1 MADSKQAVTPL
12 ATRKVQI
19 FSNQSSLLTR
29 AKARMTRSKL
39 VSPLRQFTRRR
50 RKEAAMKKR
59 ALTIQSP
66 FQPVKDVKYFSSES
80 SEGEELS
87 LKPSHVSTSKLR
99 WADYPSSSSKSLLPA
114 LVTEATSGD
123 LDALLKAMEGLRK
136 AVAEKD
142 AQIKELQELLAA
154 QHLSKQNNQAA
165 SSSIAEKALENKE
178 DSLRTS
184 DRGKQVTMEESLE
197 QQKQE
202 QLDRTI
208 LQGAFRDTTH
218 ATVASLTFPQLKLL
232 VDDVIRARQGGTSQ
246 SSLMYA
252 KPYTRR
258 IDNLSLPDGYQ
269 PPKFQK
275 FNRKGNPRQHVAHFV
290 ETCNNA
296 GTYGDLMLEREFLTR
311 FYNTKRTVSLPE
323 LANTK
328 QKKDESVI
336 DFVERWRNLVLNCRE
351 KISEIS
357 SIDMCVQG
365 MHWGLLYNLQ
375 ANMPHTFEELATRAH
390 DLEIQI
396 ARHGNFLPTNAHDK
410 KESRKDVKKEVKPS
424 KAKETMAVTTAP
436 VKISQQKPKPNPKQG
451 VKIVEDQG
459 QKKKSTLKELQQKE
473 YPFADSEVPAIFE
486 QLLALNLIELP
497 APKRP
502 EEVGRV
508 NDPKYCKYHQ
518 IVSHPIGKCFVLKD
532 LIVRLEKEGKIQL
545 ESEEGSVATNVA
557 MVSFGSFNLVPLL
570 LVQPTPL
577 MVQPK
582 EFGPHL
588 PKGATPAQGG
598 NSSSLSLYDLM
609 TVNLED
615 WESSSESEA
624 EVGDGWS
631 TFISKSK
638 KHCNPVSSGMPLP
651 DPHKIMYGIYP
662 EIKPTGWCS
671 NSEFPAFDNDDD
683 GWIPVQSRR
692 RRHHSRPTLPSIQQ
706 NHSFLSALPV
716 APKNQEQRQLVKRS
730 SDLQTRLRQVP
741 KKRKSLSEKD
751 MNSKERAIVTLY
763 EYFPEG
769 YFFDEEVSVN
779 VTSFKTE
786 NKPSSK
792 EEAEGSKSQ
801 SNDPEAD
808 GSIEKLKQLPSDLQL
823 SKALQLSWDTRLALV
838 QALLDPKKFQ
848 GELAKPKTKAEC
860 LGTITFTDE
869 DLIGITV
876 DELTSSKLLIQGFN
890 QKGQRA
896 IGKIRINF
904 QITDM
909 ATSALFHVIEAKTSY
924 ELLLGRTWI
933 HENGVPFTKEESHFA
948 DAKFYEKEED
958 DFEALPIK
966 MPQIKQKNDGKIVVH
981 PIKDPSSSSEVHLSV
996 EDVKVLKE
1004 DLVLPLSTLSKLGI
1018 SNPFIKE
1025 MVETAIEHEKQPQ
1038 GWFDPRAQMLLKRA
1052 GFREGESRQLG
1063 DLNSILTSTQATQTG
1078 KEAVLRG
1085 EPVPKQRHGLGFQSS
1100 KPAKIKIKK
1109 KSANPITIQIFE
1121 TNEVEGTPQLR
1132 PSVFSR
1138 LGAKQQNNKKTSKSQ
1153 KVQKNKHKSMHR
1165 KKYQWRRK
1173 DVLDGQEIS
1182 KPSVEEVKAVES
1194 NHVSI
1199 EKISDSNS
1207 SDEEPNPAPEAFEEG
1222 GQATTDELKQRNLGT
1237 EDDPRPIFLS
1247 ASLSLEEEVRY
1258 VQLLDEYKDVFAWSY
1273 KEMPGLAPK
1282 VAVHCL
1288 AVKHGVRPMKQS
1300 QQRFRPDLIPQIE
1313 VEVDKLIEA
1322 GFIREVYYPSWI
1334 VNIVPVRKKNGQLR
1348 VCVDFRDLNQAC
1360 PKDDFLLPI
1369 IELMV
1374 DATMGHEVLSFMDG
1388 FSGYNQI
1395 RMDPKDE
1402 ELTAFRTPK
1411 DPLKYI
1417 MSRPVLSGRLAK
1429 WALLLSEFEIIYVPQ
1444 KAVKGQALADFLAD
1458 HPIPAEWELSKDL
1471 PDEEVFF
1478 IDVLPSW
1485 ELYFDRASRRDGAG
1499 VGVVFVTPKNEV
1511 IPFSFSLREQ
1521 CSNNVA
1527 EYQALIASWEMA
1539 LEMKIY
1545 QLNVYG
1551 DSSLV
1556 VNQLIKEFDVR
1567 KPELVPYFQ
1576 YASQLLEKFD
1586 HVSIAHIA
1594 RSRNKQA
1601 DALANLAAVI
1611 ASLDNQEVTIFV
1623 SQRWISPHL
1632 RSEDAESNVVSVC
1645 VIEKEDWRQPII
1657 NYLEHGKLPDD
1668 PRPKSTIRR
1677 RALRFV
1683 YFCNTLYRRSF
1694 DGVLLRCLDGDESSQ
1709 VVEEAHSG
1717 ICGAHQSG
1725 PKLHYRIRRMG
1736 YYWPTMVKDC
1746 MEYAKKCE
1754 ACQFHANFIHQP
1766 PEPLHPTIALWPFH
1780 AWGLDVIGRITP
1792 KSSAGHAYIL
1802 AATNYFSKWAEAV
1815 PLREVKKE
1823 NVGDF
1828 IRVNIIYRYGVPRY
1842 IITDNGKPFS
1852 NSLMDKLCS
1861 KFKFAQHFSSMYNVG
1876 VNGLAKAFNKTLCNL
1891 LKKVVSKSKRDWHER
1906 IGEAL
1911 WAYRT
1916 THCTPTKATPYSLVY
1931 GVEAVLPLECQ
1942 ILSLRIAIQEGLT
1955 DEQNA
1960 KLRLQELEAL
1970 DEKRLETQQHLEC
1983 YQARL
1988 SRAFN
1993 KKVRLR
1999 AFQVGDVVLA
2009 VRRPIVIT
2017 RHSGGKFTSKWDG
2030 PYIVTEVYSNGAYK
2044 IIDKDGLQIGP
2055 INGKFL
2061 KKFYS

>member
-1 MADSKQAVTPL
+1 MADSKQAITPI

-50 RKEAAMKKR
+50 RKEAAIKKR

-99 WADYPSSSSKSLLPA
+99 WADYPSSSSESLLPA

-123 LDALLKAMEGLRK
+123 PDALLKAVEGLRK

-165 SSSIAEKALENKE
+165 SSSVAEKALENKE

-208 LQGAFRDTTH
+208 LQGAFRDTAH

-246 SSLMYA
+246 SSLVYA

-275 FNRKGNPRQHVAHFV
+275 FNGKGNPRQHVAHFV

-296 GTYGDLMLEREFLTR
+296 GTYGDLMVKQFVRSLEDAAFEWYTDLPAGSVDSWDQLEREFLTR
-311 FYNTKRTVSLPE
+311 FYSTKRTVSLPE

-328 QKKDESVI
+328 QKKDESVT
-336 DFVERWRNLVLNCRE
+336 DFIERWRNLVLNCRE

-396 ARHGNFLPTNAHDK
+396 ARHGNFLPTDAHDK

-451 VKIVEDQG
+451 VKNVEDQG

-508 NDPKYCKYHQ
+508 NDPKYCKYHR

-545 ESEEGSVATNVA
+545 ESEEGSATTNVA
-557 MVSFGSFNLVPLL
+557 MVSFGSFNPVPLL
-570 LVQPTPL
+570 PVQRTPL

-588 PKGATPAQGG
+588 PKGAIQVKFQTDDEEKIAYAYPDMPTSGG
-598 NSSSLSLYDLM
+598 PGSLSLYDLM

-615 WESSSESEA
+615 WESSSESED

-631 TFISKSK
+631 TFISKSR
-638 KHCNPVSSGMPLP
+638 KHRNLVSSGMPLP

-683 GWIPVQSRR
+683 GWIPVQPRR
-692 RRHHSRPTLPSIQQ
+692 RRRHSRPTLPSIQQ
-706 NHSFLSALPV
+706 NHSFLSALPA
-716 APKNQEQRQLVKRS
+716 APKNQEQRQLVKR
-730 SDLQTRLRQVP
+730 
-741 KKRKSLSEKD
+741 
-751 MNSKERAIVTLY
+751 
-763 EYFPEG
+763 
-769 YFFDEEVSVN
+769 
-779 VTSFKTE
+779 
-786 NKPSSK
+786 
-792 EEAEGSKSQ
+792 
-801 SNDPEAD
+801 
-808 GSIEKLKQLPSDLQL
+808 
-823 SKALQLSWDTRLALV
+823 
-838 QALLDPKKFQ
+838 
-848 GELAKPKTKAEC
+848 
-860 LGTITFTDE
+860 
-869 DLIGITV
+869 
-876 DELTSSKLLIQGFN
+876 SKLLIQGFN

-904 QITDM
+904 QIADM

-933 HENGVPFTKEESHFA
+933 HENGVVPSTWHQCFKYHSDGKTKCVMAEKEPFTKEESHFA

-966 MPQIKQKNDGKIVVH
+966 MPQIKQKNDGKIVVR

-1018 SNPFIKE
+1018 SNPIIKE

-1052 GFREGESRQLG
+1052 GFKEGESRQLG
-1063 DLNSILTSTQATQTG
+1063 DLNSILTGTQATQTG
-1078 KEAVLRG
+1078 KEAMLRG

-1121 TNEVEGTPQLR
+1121 TDEVEGTPQLR
-1132 PSVFSR
+1132 VSALERIQQENIRVSVFERLGPAPSLLTIQESHSQKPSVFSR
-1138 LGAKQQNNKKTSKSQ
+1138 LGAKQQNNKKASKSQ
-1153 KVQKNKHKSMHR
+1153 KIQKKKNKSMQR

-1182 KPSVEEVKAVES
+1182 KPSVEEQKAAES

-1199 EKISDSNS
+1199 EKISDSDS

-1222 GQATTDELKQRNLGT
+1222 GQATTDELKQWNLGT

-1258 VQLLDEYKDVFAWSY
+1258 VQLLTEYKDVFAWSY
-1273 KEMPGLAPK
+1273 KEMPGLDPK
-1282 VAVHCL
+1282 VAVHRL
-1288 AVKHGVRPMKQS
+1288 AVKHGVRPVKQS
-1300 QQRFRPDLIPQIE
+1300 QRRFRPDLIPQIE
-1313 VEVDKLIEA
+1313 AEVDKLIEA
-1322 GFIREVYYPSWI
+1322 GFIREVHYPSWI
-1334 VNIVPVRKKNGQLR
+1334 ANIVPVRKKNGQLR

-1360 PKDDFLLPI
+1360 PKDDFPLPI

-1411 DPLKYI
+1411 GIYCYKVMPFGLKNAGATYQRAMQMIFSDMLHKLVECYVDDLVVKSERRDDHLNDLKVVFERLRKYQLKMNPLKCAFGV
-1417 MSRPVLSGRLAK
+1417 SSGKFLGFIVRHRGI
-1429 WALLLSEFEIIYVPQ
+1429 EIDQ
-1444 KAVKGQALADFLAD
+1444 
-1458 HPIPAEWELSKDL
+1458 SKIEAIVNM
-1471 PDEEVFF
+1471 P
-1478 IDVLPSW
+1478 P
-1485 ELYFDRASRRDGAG
+1485 
-1499 VGVVFVTPKNEV
+1499 PKNLRELKSLQGKLAY
-1511 IPFSFSLREQ
+1511 IRRFISNLAGRCHPFSKL
-1521 CSNNVA
+1521 
-1527 EYQALIASWEMA
+1527 
-1539 LEMKIY
+1539 MK
-1545 QLNVYG
+1545 
-1551 DSSLV
+1551 
-1556 VNQLIKEFDVR
+1556 K
-1567 KPELVPYFQ
+1567 
-1576 YASQLLEKFD
+1576 
-1586 HVSIAHIA
+1586 
-1594 RSRNKQA
+1594 
-1601 DALANLAAVI
+1601 DAP
-1611 ASLDNQEVTIFV
+1611 FV
-1623 SQRWISPHL
+1623 W
-1632 RSEDAESNVVSVC
+1632 D
-1645 VIEKEDWRQPII
+1645 
-1657 NYLEHGKLPDD
+1657 
-1668 PRPKSTIRR
+1668 
-1677 RALRFV
+1677 
-1683 YFCNTLYRRSF
+1683 
-1694 DGVLLRCLDGDESSQ
+1694 
-1709 VVEEAHSG
+1709 
-1717 ICGAHQSG
+1717 
-1725 PKLHYRIRRMG
+1725 
-1736 YYWPTMVKDC
+1736 
-1746 MEYAKKCE
+1746 E
-1754 ACQFHANFIHQP
+1754 ACQNAFESIK
-1766 PEPLHPTIALWPFH
+1766 EYLLHPPVLVAPVLGRPLILYIAAQEYSLG
-1780 AWGLDVIGRITP
+1780 AL
-1792 KSSAGHAYIL
+1792 L
-1802 AATNYFSKWAEAV
+1802 AQVNE
-1815 PLREVKKE
+1815 EGKE
-1823 NVGDF
+1823 N
-1828 IRVNIIYRYGVPRY
+1828 
-1842 IITDNGKPFS
+1842 
-1852 NSLMDKLCS
+1852 
-1861 KFKFAQHFSSMYNVG
+1861 
-1876 VNGLAKAFNKTLCNL
+1876 
-1891 LKKVVSKSKRDWHER
+1891 
-1906 IGEAL
+1906 AL
-1911 WAYRT
+1911 Y
-1916 THCTPTKATPYSLVY
+1916 Y
-1931 GVEAVLPLECQ
+1931 
-1942 ILSLRIAIQEGLT
+1942 
-1955 DEQNA
+1955 
-1960 KLRLQELEAL
+1960 
-1970 DEKRLETQQHLEC
+1970 
-1983 YQARL
+1983 L
-1988 SRAFN
+1988 SRT
-1993 KKVRLR
+1993 L
-1999 AFQVGDVVLA
+1999 VGAETL
-2009 VRRPIVIT
+2009 
-2017 RHSGGKFTSKWDG
+2017 
-2030 PYIVTEVYSNGAYK
+2030 
-2044 IIDKDGLQIGP
+2044 
-2055 INGKFL
+2055 
-2061 KKFYS
+2061 

>member
-1 MADSKQAVTPL
+1 MVDSKQAVTPL

-29 AKARMTRSKL
+29 AKAHMTRSKL
-39 VSPLRQFTRRR
+39 VSPLKQFTRRR
-50 RKEAAMKKR
+50 C
-59 ALTIQSP
+59 
-66 FQPVKDVKYFSSES
+66 
-80 SEGEELS
+80 EELS
-87 LKPSHVSTSKLR
+87 LKPSHVSASKLK
-99 WADYPSSSSKSLLPA
+99 WTDYPSSSSESLLAA

-123 LDALLKAMEGLRK
+123 PDALLKAMEGLRK
-136 AVAEKD
+136 A
-142 AQIKELQELLAA
+142 
-154 QHLSKQNNQAA
+154 
-165 SSSIAEKALENKE
+165 SSLVAEKALENKE

-184 DRGKQVTMEESLE
+184 DRGKQVTTEESLE

-246 SSLMYA
+246 SSLVYA

-275 FNRKGNPRQHVAHFV
+275 FNGKGNPRQHVTHFV

-296 GTYGDLMLEREFLTR
+296 STYGDLMVKQFVRSLEDAAFEWYTDFPAGSVDSWDQLEREFLTR
-311 FYNTKRTVSLPE
+311 FYSTKRTISLPE

-328 QKKDESVI
+328 QKKDESVT
-336 DFVERWRNLVLNCRE
+336 DFIERW
-351 KISEIS
+351 
-357 SIDMCVQG
+357 
-365 MHWGLLYNLQ
+365 
-375 ANMPHTFEELATRAH
+375 
-390 DLEIQI
+390 
-396 ARHGNFLPTNAHDK
+396 RHGNFLPTDAHDK

-436 VKISQQKPKPNPKQG
+436 VKISQQKPKSNPKQG
-451 VKIVEDQG
+451 VKIVEDQ
-459 QKKKSTLKELQQKE
+459 
-473 YPFADSEVPAIFE
+473 
-486 QLLALNLIELP
+486 

-502 EEVGRV
+502 EEVGTV
-508 NDPKYCKYHQ
+508 NDPKYCKYHR
-518 IVSHPIGKCFVLKD
+518 IVSHSIGKCFVLKD

-545 ESEEGSVATNVA
+545 ETEEGSATTNVA
-557 MVSFGSFNLVPLL
+557 MVSFGSFSPVPLL
-570 LVQPTPL
+570 PVQPTPL

-588 PKGATPAQGG
+588 PKGEIQVKFQTNDEEKIAYAYLGMPTSGG
-598 NSSSLSLYDLM
+598 PGSLSLYDLM
-609 TVNLED
+609 MVNLED
-615 WESSSESEA
+615 WESTSESED

-638 KHCNPVSSGMPLP
+638 KHRNPVSSGMPLP
-651 DPHKIMYGIYP
+651 DPYKIMYGIYP
-662 EIKPTGWCS
+662 EIKPTGWCL
-671 NSEFPAFDNDDD
+671 NSEFPVFYNDDD
-683 GWIPVQSRR
+683 RWIPVQSRR
-692 RRHHSRPTLPSIQQ
+692 RRRHSRPTLPFIQQ
-706 NHSFLSALPV
+706 NHSFLSALL
-716 APKNQEQRQLVKRS
+716 ATPKNQEQHQVVKRK
-730 SDLQTRLRQVP
+730 SDLQTRLQQVP
-741 KKRKSLSEKD
+741 KKRKSLSEKG
-751 MNSKERAIVTLY
+751 MNSKERAAVTLY

-769 YFFDEEVSVN
+769 YFSDEEVSVN

-801 SNDPEAD
+801 SNDPKAD
-808 GSIEKLKQLPSDLQL
+808 G
-823 SKALQLSWDTRLALV
+823 T
-838 QALLDPKKFQ
+838 LLDPKKFQ
-848 GELAKPKTKAEC
+848 GELAKPETKAEC
-860 LGTITFTDE
+860 LGTITFIDE
-869 DLIGITV
+869 DLQLGTQKHNMPLYVSGIVRDHKVNRILIDDGSAVNIMPIYIMKRIGITV

-890 QKGQRA
+890 QKGQHA
-896 IGKIRINF
+896 IGKIHINF
-904 QITDM
+904 QIADM

-924 ELLLGRTWI
+924 ELLLGRTWV
-933 HENGVPFTKEESHFA
+933 HENGV
-948 DAKFYEKEED
+948 EED
-958 DFEALPIK
+958 DFAALPIK

-996 EDVKVLKE
+996 KDVKVLKE

-1018 SNPFIKE
+1018 SNPVIKE
-1025 MVETAIEHEKQPQ
+1025 MVETAIKHEKQPQ
-1038 GWFDPRAQMLLKRA
+1038 GWFDPRAQMLLKRV

-1063 DLNSILTSTQATQTG
+1063 DLNSILT
-1078 KEAVLRG
+1078 
-1085 EPVPKQRHGLGFQSS
+1085 
-1100 KPAKIKIKK
+1100 
-1109 KSANPITIQIFE
+1109 
-1121 TNEVEGTPQLR
+1121 GTPQLR
-1132 PSVFSR
+1132 VSALERIQQENIRVSVFERLGPAPSLLTIQENHSQKPSVFSR
-1138 LGAKQQNNKKTSKSQ
+1138 LGAKQQNRKKTSKSQ
-1153 KVQKNKHKSMHR
+1153 KVQKNKNKSMQR
-1165 KKYQWRRK
+1165 KKYQWRCK

-1199 EKISDSNS
+1199 EKISNSDSSN
-1207 SDEEPNPAPEAFEEG
+1207 EEPNPAPEAFEEG

-1258 VQLLDEYKDVFAWSY
+1258 VQLLTEYKDVFAWSY
-1273 KEMPGLAPK
+1273 KEMPGLDPK
-1282 VAVHCL
+1282 VVVHRL
-1288 AVKHGVRPMKQS
+1288 AMKHGVRPVKQS
-1300 QQRFRPDLIPQIE
+1300 QQRFRPYLIPQIE
-1313 VEVDKLIEA
+1313 AEVDKLIEA
-1322 GFIREVYYPSWI
+1322 GFIWEVHYPSWI
-1334 VNIVPVRKKNGQLR
+1334 ANIVPVHKKNGQLR
-1348 VCVDFRDLNQAC
+1348 VCVDFHDLNQAC
-1360 PKDDFLLPI
+1360 PKDDFSLPI

-1388 FSGYNQI
+1388 FSSYNQI

-1411 DPLKYI
+1411 GIYYYKVMPFGLKNVGATYQHAMQMTFSDMLHKLVECYVDDLVVKSKRRDDHLNDLKVVFERLRKYQLKMNPLKRAFGVSSGKFMGFIVRHRGIEIDQSKIEAIVNMPPPKNLRGLKSLQGKLAYIRRFISNLARRCHPFSKLMKKDAPFVWDEACQNAFESIKEYLLHPPILVAPILGRPLILYIAAQEYSLGALLAQVNEEGKENALYCMSRTLVGAEVSYSPIEKICLALIFSTKKLRNYMLAHVVHLISKADPLKYI
-1417 MSRPVLSGRLAK
+1417 MSKPVLSGRITK

-1444 KAVKGQALADFLAD
+1444 KAIKGQALADFLAN
-1458 HPIPAEWELSKDL
+1458 HPIPTEWELSKDL
-1471 PDEEVFF
+1471 PDEEMFF
-1478 IDVLPSW
+1478 VDVLPSW
-1485 ELYFDRASRRDGAG
+1485 ELYFDGASRRDGAG
-1499 VGVVFVTPKNEV
+1499 VGVVVVTPKNEV
-1511 IPFSFSLREQ
+1511 IPFSFTLREQ

-1527 EYQALIASWEMA
+1527 EYQALIAGLEMA
-1539 LEMKIY
+1539 LEMQIY

-1567 KPELVPYFQ
+1567 KQELVPYFQ

-1586 HVSIAHIA
+1586 HVSIAHIP
-1594 RSRNKQA
+1594 RSQNKQA

-1611 ASLDNQEVTIFV
+1611 TIF
-1623 SQRWISPHL
+1623 
-1632 RSEDAESNVVSVC
+1632 

-1668 PRPKSTIRR
+1668 PRQKSTIRR

-1683 YFCNTLYRRSF
+1683 YFCNTLYQRSF
-1694 DGVLLRCLDGDESSQ
+1694 NVVLLRCLDGDESSQ
-1709 VVEEAHSG
+1709 VVEEVHSG

-1736 YYWPTMVKDC
+1736 YYWPTM
-1746 MEYAKKCE
+1746 
-1754 ACQFHANFIHQP
+1754 P
-1766 PEPLHPTIALWPFH
+1766 SEPLHPTIASWPFH
-1780 AWGLDVIGRITP
+1780 AWGLDVIGPITP

-1802 AATNYFSKWAEAV
+1802 ATTDYFSKWAEAV

-1823 NVGDF
+1823 NVADF
-1828 IRVNIIYRYGVPRY
+1828 IRVNIIYRYGVPRH

-1852 NSLMDKLCS
+1852 NSLMEKLCS
-1861 KFKFAQHFSSMYNVG
+1861 KFRFAQHFSSMYNAAA
-1876 VNGLAKAFNKTLCNL
+1876 NGLAEAFNKTLCNL

-1916 THCTPTKATPYSLVY
+1916 THRTPTKATPYSLVY

-1942 ILSLRIAIQEGLT
+1942 IPSLRIAIQEGLT
-1955 DEQNA
+1955 DEQNP
-1960 KLRLQELEAL
+1960 
-1970 DEKRLETQQHLEC
+1970 
-1983 YQARL
+1983 
-1988 SRAFN
+1988 SF
-1993 KKVRLR
+1993 V
-1999 AFQVGDVVLA
+1999 
-2009 VRRPIVIT
+2009 
-2017 RHSGGKFTSKWDG
+2017 SK
-2030 PYIVTEVYSNGAYK
+2030 N
-2044 IIDKDGLQIGP
+2044 
-2055 INGKFL
+2055 
-2061 KKFYS
+2061 